1 MQEVEAKLFIKV
13 NYNVEPNTLSKLDH
27 FHKLL
32 LNFNKK
38 YNLISKKTEDEIWN
52 RHFLDSVQL
61 IDLIDTNLR
70 PVIADF
76 GTGAGFP
83 GLIIKILDNNNKFH
97 VKLYE
102 KSPIKRRFLSIV
114 KEKLKLKIDIEGNV
128 YQNDKYIEADYVM
141 CRAFKKLNEIIKI
154 SREKVKKPHKLIIL
168 KGKNAQNEINDVSL
182 DKKYSYILIDSVTS
196 KDSKILV
203 VSAK

>member
-1 MQEVEAKLFIKV
+1 MQEIEAKLFIKE
-13 NYNVEPNTLSKLDH
+13 NYNVNSKTFSKLDC

-38 YNLISKKTEDEIWN
+38 YNLISKKTEVEIWN

-61 IDLIDTNLR
+61 IDLIDINLR

-83 GLIIKILDNNNKFH
+83 GLVIKILDNNNKFH
-97 VKLYE
+97 VKLFE

-114 KEKLKLKIDIEGNV
+114 KEELKLKIDIEGNV
-128 YQNDKYIEADYVM
+128 YRNDKYIQADYVI
-141 CRAFKKLNEIIKI
+141 CRAFKKLDEIIKI
-154 SREKVKKPHKLIIL
+154 SRENVKKPHKLIVL

>member
-1 MQEVEAKLFIKV
+1 MQEIEAKLFIKE
-13 NYNVEPNTLSKLDH
+13 NYNVEPKTLSKLDH

-114 KEKLKLKIDIEGNV
+114 KEKLKLKIDIEGDE
-128 YQNDKYIEADYVM
+128 Y
-141 CRAFKKLNEIIKI
+141 EIISQI
-154 SREKVKKPHKLIIL
+154 SSHLEYINTLIIEFHDIN
-168 KGKNAQNEINDVSL
+168 KEQNMSRIINFINS
-182 DKKYSYILIDSVTS
+182 DKKIKQYLFNEETKDDFEIQDFLSY
-196 KDSKILV
+196 
-203 VSAK
+203 